1 MKLDLRKD
9 VIVAIVAAI
18 CTTALVIISNVRN
31 IQMEF
36 IYYLIPMFVLVLYFI
51 ITREKKKSKNFFM
64 SSLFWSILIFIVAA
78 IVYVLKVFNVI

>member
-9 VIVAIVAAI
+9 VIVTIVAAI
-18 CTTALVIISNVRN
+18 CTTTLVIISNVRN

-64 SSLFWSILIFIVAA
+64 SPLFWSLTIFIIAA
-78 IVYVLKVFNVI
+78 VVYVLTVFNMI

>member
-9 VIVAIVAAI
+9 VIVTIVAAI
-18 CTTALVIISNVRN
+18 CTTTLVIISNVRN

-64 SSLFWSILIFIVAA
+64 SPLFWSLTIFIIA
-78 IVYVLKVFNVI
+78 IAVYVLTVFNMI

>member
-9 VIVAIVAAI
+9 VIVTIVAAI

-51 ITREKKKSKNFFM
+51 ITREKKTSKNFFM
-64 SSLFWSILIFIVAA
+64 SPLFWSITIFIIAVA
-78 IVYVLKVFNVI
+78 VYVLTVFNVM